1 MSRQGQTGLGP
12 GIMSSTPHPPQA
24 DDAWE
29 RSLIDMHYEES
40 PLTPGSGMVVAAAV
54 GLVIRDSVPGLAL
67 PAWVLVAELVMASR
81 LALTWFYLRGG
92 GRLRWPD
99 A

>member
-40 PLTPGSGMVVAAAV
+40 PLTLWASAWSWP
-54 GLVIRDSVPGLAL
+54 RPSV
-67 PAWVLVAELVMASR
+67 W
-81 LALTWFYLRGG
+81 
-92 GRLRWPD
+92 
-99 A
+99 

>member
-24 DDAWE
+24 DDAWK

-40 PLTPGSGMVVAAAV
+40 PLTVGSGLCLWNDAEDVAQLLQA
-54 GLVIRDSVPGLAL
+54 GIRPVFDLA
-67 PAWVLVAELVMASR
+67 S
-81 LALTWFYLRGG
+81 LRV
-92 GRLRWPD
+92 
-99 A
+99 